1 MAEIVGGLFGVTP
14 EALQMQR
21 EKQSQQ
27 EALNFAQLQDPFAR
41 ANYQIYQGASGLGRQ
56 ISGLLGAQ
64 DPEMMRIQQR
74 QSMLQNIDLTNPES
88 LKQGIQTATQNKD
101 YQLANELANKLQ
113 TATKAILDTR
123 VQESVISK
131 NMQQKQIADPTQKL
145 LEAGKYTPESVSRFS
160 TSGNMADLQFADKIE
175 TKSEF
180 ERILGSLNLS
190 PDQEKQVKQQ
200 WVQAKLNPDS
210 NGLKGLQAQ
219 LLQAQVD
226 QKQLKLEADR
236 EKTATEK
243 TQAVSKLSSTESGLD
258 TALNTAEKALK
269 LAPNSLAGGMT
280 QAVSASIPWTDA
292 KALNN
297 LVSSLNSDKA
307 IGTLEEL
314 KSQSRTGA
322 TGFGALSEKELTLI
336 LNKTRAL
343 DPTDKLFKENLS
355 VVMEGWNKIRNQ
367 VRESRLN
374 LQGKKTEAN
383 AEAMINKTIEYNK
396 SKGNMIREQAVQLLK
411 SAGRLPADY

>member
-1 MAEIVGGLFGVTP
+1 MQSAQAGFYTAGNRLAGV
-14 EALQMQR
+14 A
-21 EKQSQQ
+21 
-27 EALNFAQLQDPFAR
+27 
-41 ANYQIYQGASGLGRQ
+41 G
-56 ISGLLGAQ
+56 GLLGAQ

-74 QSMLQNIDLTNPES
+74 QQMLQGLDLNSPES

-113 TATKAILDTR
+113 TASKAILDTR
-123 VQESVISK
+123 VQESVIAK

-200 WVQAKLNPDS
+200 WVQAKLNPDA

-269 LAPNSLAGGMT
+269 LAPNSLAGGVT

-297 LVSSLNSDKA
+297 LVSSLNSEKA

-355 VVMEGWNKIRNQ
+355 VVMDGWNKIRNQ

-396 SKGNMIREQAVQLLK
+396 SKGNMTREQAVQLLK

>member
-1 MAEIVGGLFGVTP
+1 MQSAQAGFYTAGNRLAGV
-14 EALQMQR
+14 A
-21 EKQSQQ
+21 
-27 EALNFAQLQDPFAR
+27 
-41 ANYQIYQGASGLGRQ
+41 G
-56 ISGLLGAQ
+56 GLLGAQ

-74 QSMLQNIDLTNPES
+74 QQMLQNIDMTNPES

-113 TATKAILDTR
+113 TASKAILDTR
-123 VQESVISK
+123 VQESVIAK

-200 WVQAKLNPDS
+200 WVQAKLNPDA

-269 LAPNSLAGGMT
+269 LAPNSLAGGVT

-297 LVSSLNSDKA
+297 LVSSLNSEKA

-355 VVMEGWNKIRNQ
+355 VVMDGWNKIRNQ

-396 SKGNMIREQAVQLLK
+396 SKGNMTREQAVQLLK